1 MSNCKDIGHRGEDKQ
16 RKCFFPSNES
26 FPFRKSSDSL
36 IILKK
41 IVWYRNPWKSKK
53 INETQ
58 RKILFFKVCGKDLRK
73 RIDSKFWRGAN
84 CLNIHC
90 SKWNNCETYM
100 INFMSIESSGRKFE
114 KKFQLFVPRSR
125 LSDDTLKKIL
135 KVVSDSRVQFISRHI
150 EANFL
155 ENVGNFGRLLFRL
168 PNNTIVVFHHT
179 LFLSPTNN
187 FYYK

>member
-1 MSNCKDIGHRGEDKQ
+1 ML
-16 RKCFFPSNES
+16 FPLKWKFSIQ
-26 FPFRKSSDSL
+26 K
-36 IILKK
+36 ILKK
-41 IVWYRNPWKSKK
+41 IVWYKNPWKSKK

-58 RKILFFKVCGKDLRK
+58 RKILFFKVYGKDLRK

-125 LSDDTLKKIL
+125 LSGDTLDEKKKKL
-135 KVVSDSRVQFISRHI
+135 NVVLDYRVQFISWHI
-150 EANFL
+150 EASFL
-155 ENVGNFGRLLFRL
+155 ENVGDFRRLLYRL
-168 PNNTIVVFHHT
+168 PNNTITVFHHT

-187 FYYK
+187 FYCK